1 MVKRLDGEL
10 FHLRCRDPT
19 HEQED
24 PRRNIA
30 ERPYEML
37 PLIEKKKEKRKMKM
51 INPSITCC
59 YATKRDSRETARPV
73 SEFHT
78 NLETQSERQ
87 SETRDQ

>member
-37 PLIEKKKEKRKMKM
+37 PLIEKKKRKKKNENDQPQHNMLLCDKARF
-51 INPSITCC
+51 P
-59 YATKRDSRETARPV
+59 RDCTTGIRIPYES
-73 SEFHT
+73 
-78 NLETQSERQ
+78 
-87 SETRDQ
+87 